1 MAAMRSTGGLWR
13 TAWCRSSVLLALLA
27 TTASAEYHEVDDI
40 KAFGLLDVKGH
51 FSAGYLL
58 DDRDRSTG
66 GGTEFETRATWQE
79 DLFVLTES
87 FIYHPGFLNMEFG
100 GGPLL
105 VQQQYE
111 SNFGDVSESDTLLN
125 FVARLNFLEI
135 KNYPLSVYYERS
147 HPSVT
152 TSLAGRFLT
161 RNDVYGLNQHISGLF
176 GGSTTTSVA
185 LSRQESNGEGF
196 GSVVDNIVERAQ
208 FGVETSYREKD
219 VLAFRVDR
227 LDQDSA
233 SGSAGLPIVRSLL
246 EQRIDEVR
254 ANNHF
259 GRDGRLSVRQLF
271 RRLQQDRLSF
281 DQFTLDDLTYQGNLR
296 WDHAENGH
304 TYLRYRTL
312 DAERTDA
319 DLRTRDLSAGLA
331 RRVLPNLDLDAAVGH
346 LADEQTG
353 FKRDR
358 SDARGALTWVRETG
372 FGSVGVAGSVRA
384 ARTDQV
390 SSEDDIQVIGE
401 PVTLVGTTP
410 VDLQNQFVVPG
421 SVVVS
426 NSNRTQIYV
435 EGLDYRLITIGSAT
449 SIQRLL
455 NGAIT
460 DGETVLV
467 DYAIETPG
475 TAVFDTLGSGLS
487 LNVNM
492 LGTIDAFARYDWQ
505 DTEIREGSLNNPVND
520 RQRFEIGIGASNQ
533 FLDGWSLDGELRHTR
548 NDEEISPYDSNT
560 FNLSL
565 TTSLGGTLSLVLS
578 GNLTEVDYENSPED
592 IQQVGYRVAL
602 GGRLFRRSR
611 FSYEA
616 SFLEDTGGTRLRREI
631 RHRLLY
637 QWAFRQVRF
646 ELQGMYRDETLGI
659 TERGNLHVSAY
670 VTRVF

>member
-1 MAAMRSTGGLWR
+1 MAMRSTGGLWR

-66 GGTEFETRATWQE
+66 GATDFETRATWEQ

-105 VQQQYE
+105 VQQQYD

-196 GSVVDNIVERAQ
+196 GSIVDNIVDRAQ
-208 FGVETSYREKD
+208 FGIETSYRDQD
-219 VLAFRVDR
+219 VLSFRVDR
-227 LDQDSA
+227 IDQDSA

-254 ANNHF
+254 ANNFF

-271 RRLQQDRLSF
+271 RRLQQDRVSF
-281 DQFTLDDLTYQGNLR
+281 SAFTLDDVTYQNNIR
-296 WDHAENGH
+296 WDHAQDGH
-304 TYLRYRTL
+304 TYLRYRSL
-312 DAERTDA
+312 DAKRTDT
-319 DLRTRDLSAGLA
+319 DLQTRETSAGLVRHLA
-331 RRVLPNLDLDAAVGH
+331 QNFDVDAAVGY

-353 FKRDR
+353 FQRDQSR
-358 SDARGALTWVRETG
+358 ASGAVTWARETG
-372 FGSVGVAGSVRA
+372 FGSVAVAGSLRA

-390 SSEDDIQVIGE
+390 SSANDIPIIGE
-401 PVTLVGTTP
+401 AVILAGTTP
-410 VDLQNQFVVPG
+410 VDLANEFVVPG

-426 NSNRTQIYV
+426 NATRTQIYV
-435 EGLDYRLITIGSAT
+435 EDLDYRLITIGSVT
-449 SIQRLL
+449 SIQRLI
-455 NGAIT
+455 NGSIT

-467 DYAIETPG
+467 DYSIETPG

-492 LGTIDAFARYDWQ
+492 LGTIDAFVRYDWQ
-505 DTEIREGSLNNPVND
+505 DTEISEGTLTNPVND
-520 RQRFEIGIGASNQ
+520 RQRFEIGVAASNQ
-533 FLDGWSLDGELRHTR
+533 FLDGWSLDGEYRHTQ
-548 NDEEISPYDSNT
+548 NDEEISPYDSDT

-616 SFLEDTGGTRLRREI
+616 SFLEDTGGTRPRREI
-631 RHRLLY
+631 RHRLHY

-646 ELQGMYRDETLGI
+646 DLQGMYRDETLGI